1 VSGGGGEPTEELG
14 SCIKSVIL
22 EVVGGVVPEGM
33 PFSEAKVLL
42 VFFKYCSNTSCPAC
56 ADLTDSSIEASEGDK

>member
-1 VSGGGGEPTEELG
+1 MSGGGGEPTEEFG
-14 SCIKSVIL
+14 SCIRSVIL

-42 VFFKYCSNTSCPAC
+42 VFFKYCSNT
-56 ADLTDSSIEASEGDK
+56 